1 MSIDFENI
9 TDHTGVRIYNFDASK
24 NVDKDDLNEIKKL
37 MHNKHFICFKNQK
50 LDEDSLI
57 NFCKN
62 FGNLESYPE
71 KNKTKKNIQI
81 FNVANISADGEH
93 LNENDPRVVLQ
104 KNNSRW
110 HTDSSYRFYPALY
123 SLLFGKETLPKEAS
137 GGQTQFSNML
147 LAYKS
152 LPEDIKEK
160 LKPLH
165 QVHSYNDIRRL
176 EPSLPE
182 LTIDE
187 KRNFP
192 PVTHPLIRVH
202 PDRDMEKSLFFTSN
216 TSLEIGGMSFK
227 EGKELHKW
235 LVNFISNEK
244 FYLTHEWEL
253 NDLIMWDNRVLLHRV
268 LPYDYSKY
276 RRAMIRG
283 TIEGTKPVYGP
294 FSQIN

>member
-9 TDHTGVRIYNFDASK
+9 TDHTGVKIYNFDASK
-24 NVDKDDLNEIKKL
+24 NVDKDDLDEIKKL
-37 MHNKHFICFKNQK
+37 MHNKHFICFKKQK
-50 LDEDSLI
+50 LDEYSLI
-57 NFCKN
+57 NFCKS

-81 FNVANISADGEH
+81 FNVANISPDGEH

-110 HTDSSYRFYPALY
+110 HTDSSYRFYPALF
-123 SLLFGKETLPKEAS
+123 SLLYGKEILPKDAA
-137 GGQTQFSNML
+137 GGQTQFCNML
-147 LAYKS
+147 LAYND
-152 LPEDIKEK
+152 LPKEMKEK
-160 LKPLH
+160 LQPLH

-182 LTIDE
+182 LSVEE
-187 KRNFP
+187 KQSFP
-192 PVTHPLIRVH
+192 PVTHPLIRIH
-202 PDRDMEKSLFFTSN
+202 PDRNMTKSLFFTSN

-227 EGKELHKW
+227 EGKELHSW
-235 LVNFISNEK
+235 LVNYIDNKK
-244 FYLTHEWEL
+244 FHLTHNWQI

-268 LPYDYSKY
+268 IPYDYSKY

-283 TIEGTKPVYGP
+283 TVEGTTPVYGP